1 MADQQ
6 LSYAAQQVRRYDNDR
21 FLTALFAPADRRD
34 DLLLLYAANLEI
46 AKSREAVSEPLL
58 GRIRLQWWR
67 EAIGELYE
75 GRPRQHEILQP
86 LAEAVRRR
94 GLSRVHF
101 DALIEAR
108 EADMDDQP
116 PADEALLE
124 AYAEATSAPLI
135 RLALEVLGC
144 GSGTEAAARHAGIA
158 YAQVGMLRATA
169 HLAAQ
174 RRRTLPDA
182 LLAKHGVRELD
193 LFELRP
199 SAALCAATKEVAQAA
214 RRHLTLARGERV
226 PAAAV
231 PALLPARL
239 AELQLKRLVRAGY
252 DPLAPGVADPHPL
265 RHVALAWAA
274 ARHRF

>member
-1 MADQQ
+1 MAAQQ

-21 FLTALFAPADRRD
+21 FLTALFAPADRRE

-75 GRPRQHEILQP
+75 GRPRKHEILQP
-86 LAEAVRRR
+86 LAETVQRR
-94 GLSRVHF
+94 GLSRLHF

-108 EADMDDQP
+108 ETDMEEQP
-116 PADEALLE
+116 PADEGALE
-124 AYAEATSAPLI
+124 SYAEATSAPLV

-144 GSGTEAAARHAGIA
+144 AGGTEAAATHAGTA
-158 YAQVGMLRATA
+158 YALAGLLRATA
-169 HLAAQ
+169 HLAVQ
-174 RRRTLPDA
+174 RRRALPDA
-182 LLAKHGVRELD
+182 LLAKHGVSELD
-193 LFELRP
+193 LFELRG
-199 SAALCAATKEVAQAA
+199 SAALSAATKEVAQAA
-214 RRHLTLARGERV
+214 CRHLTLARGERV

-239 AELQLKRLVRAGY
+239 AELQLKRLERAGY
-252 DPLAPGVADPHPL
+252 DPLAPGVAEPHPL

-274 ARHRF
+274 ARQRF